1 MLLAC
6 AYYPNLGHVCARTD
20 WYVRVVGQP
29 QSLRNPPGRWRRSP
43 GTTRRCS
50 RSRCRRSS
58 GAMPVSFEAARL
70 VDASPTE
77 RMDIRATPS
86 GTGPAAVAGSRRRGR
101 RSTES
106 GAGLRSQQ
114 RYAPAAPL
122 ALALDRSGTPHTARS
137 GDRDAHG
144 GRAGP
149 RRAGERLYR
158 AGAAACRHGEHYARE
173 LASEPRARAP
183 PTLHQ
188 TPLAAACSHWPS
200 RPTRSSP

>member
-50 RSRCRRSS
+50 RSRCRRLLGS
-58 GAMPVSFEAARL
+58 MPVSFEAARL

-106 GAGLRSQQ
+106 GAGLRS
-114 RYAPAAPL
+114 RRRCDTRLP
-122 ALALDRSGTPHTARS
+122 TPSSWRERATHSTQTRRE
-137 GDRDAHG
+137 RD
-144 GRAGP
+144 
-149 RRAGERLYR
+149 EIT
-158 AGAAACRHGEHYARE
+158 
-173 LASEPRARAP
+173 P
-183 PTLHQ
+183 PTRNH
-188 TPLAAACSHWPS
+188 TGASSRSSS
-200 RPTRSSP
+200 RPTRTRRSNASRRARMWAVLWSTSTVP